1 MKDPHKA
8 FRMAVYQALNGNLTD
23 LSSSSV
29 KVFDGK
35 AEETVS
41 NIYVLLTTETG
52 NQLPNFSLFL
62 HDSSIILQ
70 VVAKTIDTISKDE
83 LDHVSD
89 QITQILLPGTATDGL
104 VQQSGF
110 QINCLQAQSVNSSEV
125 NIVNA
130 KTEASKFLRLTAKIA
145 QA

>member
-8 FRMAVYQALNGNLTD
+8 FRMAVFQALNGNLTD

-52 NQLPNFSLFL
+52 NQIPNFSLFL

-70 VVAKTIDTISKDE
+70 VVTKTTDAISKDE
-83 LDHVSD
+83 LDNVSD

>member
-8 FRMAVYQALNGNLTD
+8 FRMAVFQALNNNLTD
-23 LSSSSV
+23 LNSSAV
-29 KVFDGK
+29 RVYDGK

-52 NQLPNFSLFL
+52 NQIPNFSLFL

-104 VQQSGF
+104 AQQSGF

-130 KTEASKFLRLTAKIA
+130 KTEASKFLRLTAKVA
-145 QA
+145 QV

>member
-8 FRMAVYQALNGNLTD
+8 FRMAVFQALNGNLTD
-23 LSSSSV
+23 LSSSTV

-52 NQLPNFSLFL
+52 NQIPNFSLFL

-89 QITQILLPGTATDGL
+89 QITQILLPGTANDGL
-104 VQQSGF
+104 VQQIGF